1 MDDAVFVQH
10 VTIRFRNSAYYVGH
24 TLYLRCSRIT
34 VQSFQVQPKGEC
46 FINTPIENY
55 EQMKIIFGKPRVEN
69 PLAVN
74 MLQLALSYLMDH
86 EEERFAYLAGTEAD
100 RKKWYF
106 AYYHALFRAMG

>member
-1 MDDAVFVQH
+1 MDDAAFVQY
-10 VTIRFRNSAYYVGH
+10 VTVRFRNSAYPIVH
-24 TLYLRCSRIT
+24 TLYLMRPGII
-34 VQSFQVQPKGEC
+34 VQSFQVHQKDEC

-55 EQMKIIFGKPRVEN
+55 ELMKIIFVKPRAVN